1 MNSTKYG
8 NDGGD
13 CLRENAIV
21 AKCNNLDC
29 CDDEEARAD
38 EICEKRNCD
47 CEKLD
52 LSGFCMDICCEDD
65 SMDIRNGVSSKEG
78 CNSGHGL
85 SAAIKI
91 GTPEPQLLQSGFKL
105 TCSHQSKTFV
115 WHLIKKWLNQK
126 RLQRKVS
133 LRMFW

>member
-1 MNSTKYG
+1 MDDVVDNVIESNHYCWGDGRCNQFMNSTKYG

-65 SMDIRNGVSSKEG
+65 SMDIRNGVSSG
-78 CNSGHGL
+78 MTSL
-85 SAAIKI
+85 AII
-91 GTPEPQLLQSGFKL
+91 VSIQILIISLQ
-105 TCSHQSKTFV
+105 
-115 WHLIKKWLNQK
+115 I
-126 RLQRKVS
+126 
-133 LRMFW
+133 

>member
-65 SMDIRNGVSSKEG
+65 SMDIRNGVSSG
-78 CNSGHGL
+78 MTSL
-85 SAAIKI
+85 AII
-91 GTPEPQLLQSGFKL
+91 VSIQILIISLQ
-105 TCSHQSKTFV
+105 
-115 WHLIKKWLNQK
+115 I
-126 RLQRKVS
+126 
-133 LRMFW
+133 